1 MVSKFPVLLFLTVM
15 FSHSDHCIVS
25 AEENATEKNATFS
38 MPIADNLTSKIT
50 AYQIPIR
57 DQIGSPILDIL
68 RRGLK
73 DAIRAKADLVI
84 LDMDTPGG
92 ELGVTLEIME
102 EIIEN
107 LEKFQGKI
115 ITYVND
121 EAISAGAYIAIASSE
136 IAFSP
141 KSQIGAAEAVSG
153 GGANIDSSMKRK
165 INSYLKAKIRNYAG
179 DYRYRSQV
187 MAAMMDANESLI
199 IEGEALK
206 TESGSLIKKP
216 GELLTLTGQE
226 ACQKYGDPPAPLLG
240 FGVYESVEDL
250 MNERYGENQW
260 KLEKLEINWAEET
273 GLWLNGIA
281 PLILSIGLVCIFVE
295 FKTPG
300 FGIFGVAGIIL
311 LLIFFG
317 SKYVAGLAGQEELLV
332 FLLGAC
338 LVLVEIFLVPGLVI
352 PGVLGIAL
360 MMGSVF
366 WAMVDVWPTPDFE
379 WSMEVIRPPM
389 WEMLQTLGLVFLFG
403 FLVSKF
409 LPKTPIWKN
418 LVLTTTL
425 KNTDDPIGIQGDDAT
440 VRKLIGKRG
449 KSISELYPSGQIE
462 IEGVRY
468 DAKSSLGKIAKG
480 EMVEVIKIS
489 EFELLVR
496 IVEP

>member
-1 MVSKFPVLLFLTVM
+1 MLLVLPKFILPLVLFCAFALA
-15 FSHSDHCIVS
+15 D
-25 AEENATEKNATFS
+25 ENASDVNSSSSTSSFEGTN
-38 MPIADNLTSKIT
+38 SKIS
-50 AYQIPIR
+50 AFQIPVR
-57 DQIGSPILDIL
+57 DQIGPPILDIL

-73 DAIRAKADLVI
+73 DAIRDKADLVI

-107 LEKFQGKI
+107 LEKFDGKI

-121 EAISAGAYIAIASSE
+121 EAISAGAYIAIATSE

-199 IEGEALK
+199 IEGEPLK
-206 TESGSLIKKP
+206 TEAGSLIKKP

-226 ACQKYGDPPAPLLG
+226 ACQNYGDPPAPLLG
-240 FGVYESVEDL
+240 FGVYDSVEDI
-250 MNERYGENQW
+250 MKDRYGSEQW
-260 KLEKLEINWAEET
+260 QIKKMEINWAEEM

-300 FGIFGVAGIIL
+300 FGVFGVAGIL
-311 LLIFFG
+311 LLLVFFG

-338 LVLVEIFLVPGLVI
+338 LVLVEIFLAPGLI
-352 PGVLGIAL
+352 LPGVLGIAL
-360 MMGSVF
+360 MMGGIF
-366 WAMVDVWPTPDFE
+366 WAMIDVWPTPDFQ
-379 WSMEVIRPPM
+379 WSMEVIRPPL
-389 WEMLQTLGLVFLFG
+389 WEMIQTLGLVFLFG
-403 FLVSKF
+403 LLVSKF
-409 LPKTPIWKN
+409 LPKTSMWKK
-418 LVLTTTL
+418 LILSTTL
-425 KNTDDPIGIQGDDAT
+425 GNEWISKVNMQNQKSTSQ
-440 VRKLIGKRG
+440 LIGKMG
-449 KSISELYPSGQIE
+449 KSISELYPIGQIE
-462 IEGVRY
+462 LDGIRY
-468 DAKSSLGKIAKG
+468 DARSDMGKIAKG
-480 EMVEVIKIS
+480 EKIEVIKKT
-489 EFELLVR
+489 EFELVVRLVDT
-496 IVEP
+496 

>member
-1 MVSKFPVLLFLTVM
+1 ML
-15 FSHSDHCIVS
+15 
-25 AEENATEKNATFS
+25 
-38 MPIADNLTSKIT
+38 SKILILFFVIVFCGLEKAGQIFADENKSDENDSSLNLSKT
-50 AYQIPIR
+50 SGNENTKAYQIPIR
-57 DQIGSPILDIL
+57 DQIGAPILDIL

-73 DAIRAKADLVI
+73 DAILSEADLVI

-102 EIIEN
+102 EIIDN
-107 LEKFQGKI
+107 LEKFDGKI

-199 IEGEALK
+199 IEGEPLK
-206 TESGSLIKKP
+206 TETGGLIKKP
-216 GELLTLTGQE
+216 GELLTLTGVE
-226 ACQKYGDPPAPLLG
+226 ACQKYGTPPAPLLG
-240 FGVYESVEDL
+240 FGVYDSVEEL
-250 MNERYGENQW
+250 MNEKYGEGQW
-260 KLEKLEINWAEET
+260 KLEKMEINWAEET

-311 LLIFFG
+311 LLVFFG

-338 LVLVEIFLVPGLVI
+338 LVLVEIFLAPGLVI

-360 MMGSVF
+360 MMGGIF

-379 WSMEVIRPPM
+379 WSMEVIRPPL

-403 FLVSKF
+403 ILVSKF

-418 LVLTTTL
+418 LVLATTL
-425 KNTDDPIGIQGDDAT
+425 KKSGESEENQISLNQLVGMQ
-440 VRKLIGKRG
+440 G
-449 KSISELYPSGQIE
+449 KSISELYPIGQIE
-462 IEGVRY
+462 IDGVRY
-468 DAKSSLGKIAKG
+468 DARSRLGKIAKD
-480 EMVEVIKIS
+480 EKVEVVKVS
-489 EFELLVR
+489 EFELMVKPT
-496 IVEP
+496 ES

>member
-1 MVSKFPVLLFLTVM
+1 MVSKILSICFIICLLGDRKSMQVY
-15 FSHSDHCIVS
+15 
-25 AEENATEKNATFS
+25 AEENKTDRNSSSISPNTLSTEATT
-38 MPIADNLTSKIT
+38 I

-57 DQIGSPILDIL
+57 DQIGAPILDIL

-102 EIIEN
+102 EIMDN
-107 LEKFQGKI
+107 LEKFKGKI
-115 ITYVND
+115 VTYVND

-153 GGANIDSSMKRK
+153 GGSNIGSSMKRK

-199 IEGEALK
+199 IEGEPLK
-206 TESGSLIKKP
+206 TENGGLIKKP

-226 ACQKYGDPPAPLLG
+226 ACREYGDPPAPLLG
-240 FGVYESVEDL
+240 FGIFETVEDL
-250 MNERYGENQW
+250 MDERYGENQW
-260 KLEKLEINWAEET
+260 KLEKMEINWAEET

-311 LLIFFG
+311 LLVFFG

-338 LVLVEIFLVPGLVI
+338 LVLVEIFLAPGLVI
-352 PGVLGIAL
+352 PGVLGIVL
-360 MMGSVF
+360 MMGGIF

-403 FLVSKF
+403 ILVSKF

-418 LVLTTTL
+418 LVLDTTL
-425 KNTDDPIGIQGDDAT
+425 KKPSGSVENQQSY
-440 VRKLIGKRG
+440 KLLLGKHG
-449 KSISELYPSGQIE
+449 KSVSELYPTGQIE
-462 IEGVRY
+462 IEGLRY
-468 DAKSSLGKIAKG
+468 DARSSLGKIAKG
-480 EMVEVIKIS
+480 ENVEVFKVS
-489 EFELLVR
+489 EFELVVKPL
-496 IVEP
+496 ES